1 VRAERTASGP
11 ALPFPLLDGRAPG
24 SPAFVRPPR
33 PLESERLAWRN
44 ADAARRLLERRARA
58 ARRERGAFGPATEAL
73 FDLVARSEM
82 LPVIVPGGRL
92 PKDFAARCLRAAR
105 ARAQVLEIEKAALE
119 AGSRNRDRFEAL
131 TARRFEGLTA
141 RRFEGLTARRFEGLT
156 ARRVEGSA
164 VRRFEGLT
172 ARRLARLAA
181 RYPGDPEEGLAPGEL
196 AVPGTRWLV
205 DRRGTLR
212 ARAVIPGTAIVVGPP
227 LRSDRTRLRAV
238 RDRPGAERSA
248 RRLGRALALL
258 DAAWPEAGA
267 EARRRTRLVLPL
279 AEPGLVSF
287 SLPAR
292 PGVSFINLRGKS
304 IVDLAD
310 DLLHET
316 AHHRLHAIERRRR
329 LVPASALE
337 EGAPRFWSPW
347 RRAPRPARG
356 ILHAAYT
363 FAFRAELLTR
373 VAAVTAGLGA
383 SGSASPRRVAALA
396 PGLLRAEAARERR
409 RLRAALEDL
418 RRAARMGLLTAEGT
432 RLLAPLRASVRRRR
446 PASAARV

>member
-1 VRAERTASGP
+1 VRADRTASGP
-11 ALPFPLLDGRAPG
+11 AFPFPLLDGRAPG

-33 PLESERLAWRN
+33 PLESEHLAWRS

-58 ARRERGAFGPATEAL
+58 ARREQAAFGPATEAL

-82 LPVIVPGGRL
+82 LPVLVPRGRL
-92 PKDFAARCLRAAR
+92 PRDFAARCLRAAR
-105 ARAQVLEIEKAALE
+105 ARGQVLEIEKAALD
-119 AGSRNRDRFEAL
+119 AASRDRDWLEGLAATRL
-131 TARRFEGLTA
+131 GSPAARRFEGLTA
-141 RRFEGLTARRFEGLT
+141 RRL
-156 ARRVEGSA
+156 
-164 VRRFEGLT
+164 EGLT

-181 RYPGDPEEGLAPGEL
+181 RYPGDAEEGLAAGEL

-205 DRRGTLR
+205 DRRGALR
-212 ARAVIPGTAIVVGPP
+212 ARTVIPGTGIVVGPP
-227 LRSDRTRLRAV
+227 LRSGRTRLRAV

-267 EARRRTRLVLPL
+267 EVRRRTRLVLPL

-329 LVPASALE
+329 LVPAFAVG

-356 ILHAAYT
+356 ILHAVYT

-373 VAAVTAGLGA
+373 MATVSTALGTH
-383 SGSASPRRVAALA
+383 GSASPRRSAALA
-396 PGLLRAEAARERR
+396 PVSLRAEAARERR
-409 RLRAALEDL
+409 RLRSALEDL
-418 RRAARMGLLTAEGT
+418 RRAARKGLLTAEGW
-432 RLLAPLRASVRRRR
+432 RLLAPLRASVRPRR
-446 PASAARV
+446 PASRARV